1 MTTTGQTLC
10 QIMEIIAAQMVMKF
24 THISKNKLQEGIMI
38 KTTTINYWKKQK
50 CIKYQSSLFF
60 VHTDEM
66 SEQTFQAL
74 QPRFSIPQQ
83 LAAKRLNILR
93 SKIYGEKYS
102 NKKYINL
109 CSLITFLCNQMST
122 RK

>member
-1 MTTTGQTLC
+1 
-10 QIMEIIAAQMVMKF
+10 MVMKF

-93 SKIYGEKYS
+93 SKIYGEKYR

-109 CSLITFLCNQMST
+109 CSLIAFLCNQMST
-122 RK
+122 KK